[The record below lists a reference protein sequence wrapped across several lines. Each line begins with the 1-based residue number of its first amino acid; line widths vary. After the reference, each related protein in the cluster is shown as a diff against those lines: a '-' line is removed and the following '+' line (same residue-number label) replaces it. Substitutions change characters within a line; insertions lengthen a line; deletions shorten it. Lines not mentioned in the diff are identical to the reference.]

1 MSFSANNIATL
12 DCTRPCPICDQHL
25 ELSAIE
31 TVPWARRTAGQQLVF
46 RCENCGVAQTE
57 WSSIPLVSAPE
68 IVPEDPT
75 GPIETLEQVSP

>member
-31 TVPWARRTAGQQLVF
+31 TVPWAKRTAGQQLVF

-57 WSSIPLVSAPE
+57 WSSIPLVSAPK
-68 IVPEDPT
+68 IVPEVPME
-75 GPIETLEQVSP
+75 PIELVHRRRD

>member
-31 TVPWARRTAGQQLVF
+31 TVPWARCTAGQQLVF
-46 RCENCGVAQTE
+46 RCK
-57 WSSIPLVSAPE
+57 
-68 IVPEDPT
+68 IV
-75 GPIETLEQVSP
+75 G